1 MLLAP
6 YIRFASDQ
14 HVDYPWLM
22 EERIIY
28 DYELLYIQD
37 GEVAITVEDTMYHG
51 GAGDVFLFRPGR
63 RHSLEIL
70 SRSGFRQPHIHF
82 DLIYQDDSP
91 QVPVSFKNYPD
102 MTEKERRM
110 IRPDILGNFGVELP
124 DKLRITDIH
133 NFELLLLD
141 VIYEYENHMPFSDLN
156 AQSTFLRLWSFILRQ
171 HMWQEHTAAP
181 LGDQLL
187 LQIRSYLNTNTNC
200 AITLDALAEQ
210 FNINKY
216 YLVHLFR
223 ETFGL
228 PPIQYHQRCRLEKA
242 KNLILYSPFSMT
254 QIADMLGFSCL
265 SAFTRAFQ
273 NQYHVYPSFFRK
285 STAR

>member
-14 HVDYPWLM
+14 YVDYPWLM

-133 NFELLLLD
+133 NFKLLLLD

>member
-1 MLLAP
+1 
-6 YIRFASDQ
+6 
-14 HVDYPWLM
+14 
-22 EERIIY
+22 
-28 DYELLYIQD
+28 
-37 GEVAITVEDTMYHG
+37 MYHG

>member
-124 DKLRITDIH
+124 DKLCITDIH

>member
-14 HVDYPWLM
+14 YVDYPWLM